1 MVLYT
6 IRYSVTMKKSLVGLL
21 SALLLVLAPTAQAQV
36 KNQEIQG
43 SVIEFGV
50 EAAVPNAVISLASG
64 GKVLATTDAQGRFRI
79 TAAAGSSL
87 RIRALGFTDMV
98 VAARDGMRVALRAE
112 TTELDE
118 IVVVGFGT
126 QKKSNVTG
134 SIAQVKAKDLESM
147 SLFRV
152 EQALQGRTAGVQVTQ
167 SSGQPG
173 AGSVVRIRGT
183 ASINGSDPL
192 YVVDGVVIGG
202 GIDYLNPNDIETI
215 EVLKDAASAAI
226 YGARGANGV
235 IIVTTKSGKGAA
247 GQMNVTVSGYRG
259 LQNPWRKVSALN
271 ATEYATLQNE
281 MAGAAGQAIPYLDP
295 RSLGEGTDW
304 QEAIFNRN
312 APVEALDVSMSQSSK
327 DGSYFASVGR
337 FRQEGIVAP
346 GRSNFERITARLN
359 TTNQVH
365 RAIKVGMSTA
375 YTHNTSQSVAENTEF
390 GSPLGRALNMDP
402 LTPVYETNPQLLSG
416 SPYTVGG
423 VLRRNLVRD
432 EGGIYA
438 VSPRV
443 TSEVVNP
450 LAAILTNT
458 NVGWSDKIVHQSY
471 ADLNLGGGFSARS
484 SMGID
489 LAFYGGNGFIP
500 AYYLNA
506 TNFLDTNLVTQNF
519 NRAFSWMWDNTL
531 NYTKEFGAHHIDAV
545 VGHSAQEV
553 NGSFMGGSK
562 RDVPTDEFGFA
573 TISYARNAESERVYG
588 GKWERYAIE
597 SYFGRV
603 NYDYDDRYLATVILR
618 GDASSRFG
626 PNFRWGYFP
635 SLSTGWNL
643 HKESWW
649 SSNLITGL
657 KLRLGYGMSGND
669 AAGSLEYAATISGG
683 RNYSFGYNEFMQN
696 GTSPSQIAN
705 PDLRWERVGQAN
717 LGADIRWGKYLYT
730 NIDLYHRATYDMK
743 TRPVLPDYVG
753 NNAPTANVGRMLNM
767 GIDFEAGYDRSFS
780 LDRSIRIAGNVS
792 YLRNEVVYLGNE
804 GGYLPGQR
812 WGPQGLE
819 ITRIQE
825 GLPIGYF
832 FGYMADGVFQ
842 NSAEVD
848 AHINAEGGLLQP
860 DAVAGD
866 FRFKDVNNDGI
877 LNADDR
883 TIIGN
888 PTPDFAFGATLNARF
903 GGWDAVLFV
912 QGVAGNQIY
921 NATRR
926 YDLPSANMNAS
937 ALDRWTGEGSSDHYA
952 RLTALDKNTNFARS
966 SSFYVEDGSFLRIK
980 TAQIGYTLPEA
991 LAAKIGLKR
1000 CRLYYS
1006 GINLLTLTKY
1016 RGFDPEIGNGF
1027 GVDRGIYP
1035 QARTHS
1041 IGFSTSLN

>member
-1 MVLYT
+1 MTQRILPFLV
-6 IRYSVTMKKSLVGLL
+6 SLLAFGTQTVWAQTAPLKGTVVEEGSL
-21 SALLLVLAPTAQAQV
+21 SP
-36 KNQEIQG
+36 I
-43 SVIEFGV
+43 
-50 EAAVPNAVISLASG
+50 PNAVISLADG
-64 GKVLATTDAQGRFRI
+64 AVLTSSDAQGSF
-79 TAAAGSSL
+79 TVNVKSGVSL
-87 RIRALGFTDMV
+87 KVRALGYTDKTV
-98 VAARDGMRVALRAE
+98 PAANGMRVVLVSE
-112 TTELDE
+112 SSELDE
-118 IVVVGFGT
+118 VVVVGFGT

-134 SIAQVKAKDLESM
+134 AIAQVKAKDIENM
-147 SLFRV
+147 SLLRV

-167 SSGQPG
+167 NSGQPG

-235 IIVTTKSGKGAA
+235 IIVTTKSGKGAG
-247 GQMNVTVSGYRG
+247 GQMNVSVSAYQGI
-259 LQNPWRKVSALN
+259 QNPWRKVSVLD

-281 MAGAAGQAIPYLDP
+281 MAAAAGQSIPYADP
-295 RSLGEGTDW
+295 RSFGAGTDW
-304 QEAIFNRN
+304 QDAVFNRN
-312 APVEALDVSMSQSSK
+312 APVQSIDVSMSQSSK

-359 TTNQVH
+359 TTNKVH
-365 RAIKVGMSTA
+365 QAITVGMSTA
-375 YTHNTSQSVAENTEF
+375 FTHNTSQSVAENTEF

-402 LTPVYETNPQLLSG
+402 ITPVYETNPLALSG
-416 SPYTVGG
+416 APYTVNG
-423 VLRRNLVRD
+423 VLRPNLVRD
-432 EGGIYA
+432 QGGIYA
-438 VSPRV
+438 ISNRV

-450 LAAILTNT
+450 LAALLTNT

-471 ADLNLGGGFSARS
+471 ANVDLGGGFSART

-489 LAFYGGNGFIP
+489 LAFYGGNGFVP
-500 AYYLNA
+500 SYYLNA
-506 TNFLDTNLVTQNF
+506 TNFLDTNLVTQSF
-519 NRAFSWMWDNTL
+519 NRAFSWMWDNTVA
-531 NYTKEFGAHHIDAV
+531 YTKDFGAHHIDAV
-545 VGHSAQEV
+545 AGHSAQAV
-553 NGSFMGGSK
+553 NGSFIGGSK

-618 GDASSRFG
+618 ADASSRFG

-635 SLSTGWNL
+635 SISTGWNL

-649 SSNLITGL
+649 SSKLISSM
-657 KLRLGYGMSGND
+657 KIRAGYGMSGND

-717 LGADIRWGKYLYT
+717 LGADLRWGKYLYT
-730 NIDLYHRATYDMK
+730 NLDLYHRATYDMK

-753 NNAPTANVGRMLNM
+753 NDAPTANVGKMRNM
-767 GIDFEAGYDRSFS
+767 GVDFEAGYERNFS
-780 LDRSIRIAGNVS
+780 PTKSIRLGGNVS
-792 YLRNEVVYLGNE
+792 YVQNEVVFLGNE
-804 GGYLPGQR
+804 EGYLPGQR

-832 FGYMADGVFQ
+832 FGFMTDGVFQ
-842 NSAEVD
+842 NSADV
-848 AHINAEGGLLQP
+848 AGYVNNEGGMLQP

-866 FRFKDVNNDGI
+866 FRFVDVNNDGAI
-877 LNADDR
+877 DADDR
-883 TIIGN
+883 TFIGN
-888 PTPDFAFGATLNARF
+888 PTPDWTFGATLNARW
-903 GGWDAVLFV
+903 GGFDAVVFL
-912 QGVAGNQIY
+912 QGVVGNQIF

-926 YDLPSANMNAS
+926 YDLPTANLNGS
-937 ALDRWTGEGSSDHYA
+937 ALDRWTGEGSSDLYP
-952 RLTALDKNTNFARS
+952 RLTALDKNFNFARS
-966 SSFYVEDGSFLRIK
+966 SNFYVEDGSFARIK
-980 TAQIGYTLPEA
+980 TAQLGYTLPEA
-991 LAAKIGLKR
+991 LAAKVGLKR
-1000 CRLYYS
+1000 TRIYYS
-1006 GINLLTLTKY
+1006 GTNLLTLTNY
-1016 RGFDPEIGNGF
+1016 QGFDPEIGNGF

-1035 QARTHS
+1035 QARMHS

>member
-1 MVLYT
+1 M
-6 IRYSVTMKKSLVGLL
+6 MKQYI
-21 SALLLVLAPTAQAQV
+21 ALAAAAVLALSSTAWGQTQTTTV
-36 KNQEIQG
+36 QG
-43 SVIEFGV
+43 SVV
-50 EAAVPNAVISLASG
+50 EQDGGSPIPNAVLMLSTSNS
-64 GKVLATTDAQGRFRI
+64 VLGTTDAQGRF
-79 TAAAGSSL
+79 TVKVAEGASL
-87 RIRALGFTDMV
+87 RVRALGYTEVV
-98 VAARDGMRVALRAE
+98 VAARNGMRVQLRAE
-112 TTELDE
+112 ATELDE

-134 SIAQVKAKDLESM
+134 AIAQVKAKDLESM

-152 EQALQGRTAGVQVTQ
+152 EQALQGRTAGVQITQ
-167 SSGQPG
+167 NSGQPG

-235 IIVTTKSGKGAA
+235 IIVTTKSGKGAG
-247 GQMNVTVSGYRG
+247 GQMNVSVSAYQGV
-259 LQNPWRKVSALN
+259 QTPWRKVSTLN

-281 MAGAAGQAIPYLDP
+281 MAGAAGQAIPYADP
-295 RSLGEGTDW
+295 RAFGEGTDW
-304 QEAIFNRN
+304 QDAVFNRN
-312 APVEALDVSMSQSSK
+312 APVQSLDVSMAQSSK
-327 DGSYFASVGR
+327 DASYFASVGR
-337 FRQEGIVAP
+337 YRQEGIVAP
-346 GRSNFERITARLN
+346 GRSNFERISARLN

-375 YTHNTSQSVAENTEF
+375 FTHNTSQSVAENTEF

-402 LTPVYETNPQLLSG
+402 ITPVYETNPLQLSQA
-416 SPYTVGG
+416 PYTVGG
-423 VLRRNLVRD
+423 SLRGNLVRD

-438 VSPRV
+438 ISPRV

-450 LAAILTNT
+450 VAALLTNT

-471 ADLNLGGGFSARS
+471 AEAKLAEGLTARTS
-484 SMGID
+484 LGID

-500 AYYLNA
+500 SYYLNA
-506 TNFLDTNLVTQNF
+506 TNFLDTNLVTQSF
-519 NRAFSWMWDNTL
+519 NRAFSWMWDNTVS
-531 NYTKEFGAHHIDAV
+531 YTKDFGAHHIDAV
-545 VGHSAQEV
+545 AGHSAQAV
-553 NGSFMGGSK
+553 NGSYMGGSK

-588 GKWERYAIE
+588 GRWERYAIE
-597 SYFGRV
+597 SYFGRM
-603 NYDYDDRYLATVILR
+603 NYDYDDRFLATVILR
-618 GDASSRFG
+618 ADASSRFG

-635 SLSTGWNL
+635 SISTGWNL
-643 HKESWW
+643 HKEAWW
-649 SSNLITGL
+649 NSDLITNF
-657 KLRLGYGMSGND
+657 KIRAGYGMSGND

-717 LGADIRWGKYLYT
+717 FGADVRWGKYLYT
-730 NIDLYHRATYDMK
+730 NVDLYHRATYDMK
-743 TRPVLPDYVG
+743 TRPVLPDYIG
-753 NNAPTANVGRMLNM
+753 NDAPTANVGRMLNM
-767 GIDFEAGYDRSFS
+767 GMDLEAGYERSFS
-780 LDRSIRIAGNVS
+780 PTRSLRVAGNVS
-792 YLRNEVVYLGNE
+792 FLRNEVVYLGND

-832 FGYMADGVFQ
+832 FGYLTDGVFQ
-842 NSAEVD
+842 NSADVA
-848 AHINAEGGLLQP
+848 AHANAEGDLLQP

-866 FRFKDVNNDGI
+866 FRFVDVNNDGE
-877 LNADDR
+877 LNAEDR
-883 TIIGN
+883 TYLGN
-888 PTPDFAFGATLNARF
+888 PTPDVTFGATLNARW
-903 GGWDAVLFV
+903 GGFDAVVFV

-926 YDLPSANMNAS
+926 YDLPTANLNGS
-937 ALDRWTGEGSSDHYA
+937 ALDRWTGEGSTNDYA
-952 RLTALDKNTNFARS
+952 RLTALDKNMNFARS
-966 SSFYVEDGSFLRIK
+966 SNFYVEDGSFVRIK
-980 TAQIGYTLPEA
+980 TAQLGYTLPEG
-991 LAAKIGLKR
+991 LAAKLGLKR
-1000 CRLYYS
+1000 TRLYYS
-1006 GINLLTLTKY
+1006 GNNLLTLTKY

-1035 QARTHS
+1035 QARMHS
-1041 IGFSTSLN
+1041 IGFTTSLN

>member
-1 MVLYT
+1 M
-6 IRYSVTMKKSLVGLL
+6 MKQYI
-21 SALLLVLAPTAQAQV
+21 ALAAAAVLALSSTAWGQTQTTTV
-36 KNQEIQG
+36 QG
-43 SVIEFGV
+43 SVV
-50 EAAVPNAVISLASG
+50 EQDGGSPVPNAVLMLSTSNS
-64 GKVLATTDAQGRFRI
+64 VLGTTDAQGRF
-79 TAAAGSSL
+79 TVKVAEGASL
-87 RIRALGFTDMV
+87 RVRALGYTEVV
-98 VAARDGMRVALRAE
+98 VAARNGMRVQLRAE
-112 TTELDE
+112 ATELDE

-134 SIAQVKAKDLESM
+134 AIAQVKAKDLESM

-152 EQALQGRTAGVQVTQ
+152 EQALQGRTAGVQITQ
-167 SSGQPG
+167 NSGQPG

-235 IIVTTKSGKGAA
+235 IIVTTKSGKGAG
-247 GQMNVTVSGYRG
+247 GQMNVSVSAYQGV
-259 LQNPWRKVSALN
+259 QNPWRKVSTLN
-271 ATEYATLQNE
+271 ATEYATLHTE
-281 MAGAAGQAIPYLDP
+281 MAGAAGQAIPYADP
-295 RSLGEGTDW
+295 RAFGEGTDW
-304 QEAIFNRN
+304 QDAVFNRS
-312 APVEALDVSMSQSSK
+312 APVQSLDVSMAQSSK
-327 DGSYFASVGR
+327 DASYFASVGR
-337 FRQEGIVAP
+337 YRQEGIVAP
-346 GRSNFERITARLN
+346 GRSNFERISARLN

-375 YTHNTSQSVAENTEF
+375 FTHNTSQSVAENTEF

-402 LTPVYETNPQLLSG
+402 ITPVYETNPLRLSQA
-416 SPYTVGG
+416 PYTVGG
-423 VLRRNLVRD
+423 SLRGNLVRD

-438 VSPRV
+438 ISPRV

-450 LAAILTNT
+450 VAALLTNT

-471 ADLNLGGGFSARS
+471 AEAKLAEGLTVRTSL
-484 SMGID
+484 GID

-500 AYYLNA
+500 SYYLNA
-506 TNFLDTNLVTQNF
+506 TNFLDTNLVTQSF
-519 NRAFSWMWDNTL
+519 NRAFSWMWDNTVS
-531 NYTKEFGAHHIDAV
+531 YTKDFGAHHIDAV
-545 VGHSAQEV
+545 AGHSAQAV

-588 GKWERYAIE
+588 GRWERYAIE
-597 SYFGRV
+597 SYFGRM
-603 NYDYDDRYLATVILR
+603 NYDYDDRFLATVILR
-618 GDASSRFG
+618 ADASSRFG

-635 SLSTGWNL
+635 SISTGWNL
-643 HKESWW
+643 HKEAWW
-649 SSNLITGL
+649 NSDLITNF
-657 KLRLGYGMSGND
+657 KIRAGYGMSGND

-717 LGADIRWGKYLYT
+717 FGADVRWGKYLYT
-730 NIDLYHRATYDMK
+730 NVDLYHRATYDMK
-743 TRPVLPDYVG
+743 TRPVLPDYIG
-753 NNAPTANVGRMLNM
+753 NDAPTANVGRMLNM
-767 GIDFEAGYDRSFS
+767 GMDLEAGYERSFS
-780 LDRSIRIAGNVS
+780 PTRSLRVAGNVS
-792 YLRNEVVYLGNE
+792 FLRNEVVYLGND

-832 FGYMADGVFQ
+832 FGYLTDGVFQ
-842 NSAEVD
+842 NSADVA
-848 AHINAEGGLLQP
+848 AHANAEGDLLQP

-866 FRFKDVNNDGI
+866 FRFVDVNNDGE
-877 LNADDR
+877 LNAEDR
-883 TIIGN
+883 TYLGN
-888 PTPDFAFGATLNARF
+888 PTPDVTFGATLNARW
-903 GGWDAVLFV
+903 GGFDAVLFV

-926 YDLPSANMNAS
+926 YDLPTANLNGS
-937 ALDRWTGEGSSDHYA
+937 ALDRWTGEGSTNDYA
-952 RLTALDKNTNFARS
+952 RLTALDKNMNFARS
-966 SSFYVEDGSFLRIK
+966 SNFYVEDGSFVRIK
-980 TAQIGYTLPEA
+980 TAQLGYTLPEG
-991 LAAKIGLKR
+991 LATKLGLKR
-1000 CRLYYS
+1000 TRLYYS
-1006 GINLLTLTKY
+1006 GNNLLTLTKY

-1035 QARTHS
+1035 QARMHS
-1041 IGFSTSLN
+1041 IGFTTSLN

>member
-1 MVLYT
+1 M
-6 IRYSVTMKKSLVGLL
+6 MKQYI
-21 SALLLVLAPTAQAQV
+21 ALAAAAVLALSSTAWGQTQTTTV
-36 KNQEIQG
+36 QG
-43 SVIEFGV
+43 SVV
-50 EAAVPNAVISLASG
+50 EQDGGSPVPNAVLMLSTSNS
-64 GKVLATTDAQGRFRI
+64 VLGTTDAQGRF
-79 TAAAGSSL
+79 TVKVAEGASL
-87 RIRALGFTDMV
+87 RVRALGYTEVV
-98 VAARDGMRVALRAE
+98 VAARNGMRVQLRAE
-112 TTELDE
+112 ATELDE

-134 SIAQVKAKDLESM
+134 AIAQVKAKDLESM

-152 EQALQGRTAGVQVTQ
+152 EQALQGRTAGVQITQ
-167 SSGQPG
+167 NSGQPG

-235 IIVTTKSGKGAA
+235 IIVTTKSGKGAG
-247 GQMNVTVSGYRG
+247 GQMNVSVSAYQGV
-259 LQNPWRKVSALN
+259 QNPWRKVSTLN

-281 MAGAAGQAIPYLDP
+281 MAGAAGQAIPYADP
-295 RSLGEGTDW
+295 RAFGEGTDW
-304 QEAIFNRN
+304 QDAVFNRS
-312 APVEALDVSMSQSSK
+312 APVQSLDVSMAQSSK
-327 DGSYFASVGR
+327 DASYFASVGR
-337 FRQEGIVAP
+337 YRQEGIVAP
-346 GRSNFERITARLN
+346 GRSNFERISARLN

-375 YTHNTSQSVAENTEF
+375 FTHNTSQSVAENTEF

-402 LTPVYETNPQLLSG
+402 ITPVYETNPLRLSQA
-416 SPYTVGG
+416 PYTVGG
-423 VLRRNLVRD
+423 SLRGNLVRD

-438 VSPRV
+438 ISPRV

-450 LAAILTNT
+450 VAALLTNT

-471 ADLNLGGGFSARS
+471 AEAKLAEGLTVRTSL
-484 SMGID
+484 GID

-500 AYYLNA
+500 SYYLNA
-506 TNFLDTNLVTQNF
+506 TNFLDTNLVTQSF
-519 NRAFSWMWDNTL
+519 NRAFSWMWDNTVS
-531 NYTKEFGAHHIDAV
+531 YTKDFGAHHIDAV
-545 VGHSAQEV
+545 AGHSAQAV

-588 GKWERYAIE
+588 GRWERYAIE
-597 SYFGRV
+597 SYFGRM
-603 NYDYDDRYLATVILR
+603 NYDYDDRFLATVILR
-618 GDASSRFG
+618 ADASSRFG

-635 SLSTGWNL
+635 SISTGWNL
-643 HKESWW
+643 HKEAWW
-649 SSNLITGL
+649 NSDLITNF
-657 KLRLGYGMSGND
+657 KIRAGYGMSGND

-717 LGADIRWGKYLYT
+717 FGADVRWGKYLYT
-730 NIDLYHRATYDMK
+730 NVDLYHRATYDMK
-743 TRPVLPDYVG
+743 TRPVLPDYIG
-753 NNAPTANVGRMLNM
+753 NDAPTANVGRMLNM
-767 GIDFEAGYDRSFS
+767 GMDLEAGYERSFS
-780 LDRSIRIAGNVS
+780 PTRSLRVAGNVS
-792 YLRNEVVYLGNE
+792 FLRNEVVYLGND

-832 FGYMADGVFQ
+832 FGYLTDGVFQ
-842 NSAEVD
+842 NSADVA
-848 AHINAEGGLLQP
+848 AHANAEGDLLQP

-866 FRFKDVNNDGI
+866 FRFVDVNNDGE
-877 LNADDR
+877 LNAEDR
-883 TIIGN
+883 TYLGN
-888 PTPDFAFGATLNARF
+888 PTPDVTFGATLNARW
-903 GGWDAVLFV
+903 GGFDAVLFV

-926 YDLPSANMNAS
+926 YDLPTANLNGS
-937 ALDRWTGEGSSDHYA
+937 ALDRWTGEGSTNDYA
-952 RLTALDKNTNFARS
+952 RLTALDKNMNFARS
-966 SSFYVEDGSFLRIK
+966 SNFYVEDGSFVRIK
-980 TAQIGYTLPEA
+980 TAQLGYTLPEG
-991 LAAKIGLKR
+991 LAAKLGLKR
-1000 CRLYYS
+1000 TRLYYS
-1006 GINLLTLTKY
+1006 GNNLLTLTKY

-1035 QARTHS
+1035 QARMHS
-1041 IGFSTSLN
+1041 IGFTTSLN

>member
-1 MVLYT
+1 MMK
-6 IRYSVTMKKSLVGLL
+6 RYI
-21 SALLLVLAPTAQAQV
+21 ALAAAAVLALSPTAWGQSQTTTV
-36 KNQEIQG
+36 QG
-43 SVIEFGV
+43 SVV
-50 EAAVPNAVISLASG
+50 EQDGGSPVPNAVLMLSTSSS
-64 GKVLATTDAQGRFRI
+64 VLGTTDAQGKF
-79 TAAAGSSL
+79 TVKVNEGASL
-87 RIRALGFTDMV
+87 RVRALGYTEV
-98 VAARDGMRVALRAE
+98 VVPARNGMRVQLRAE
-112 TTELDE
+112 ATELDE

-134 SIAQVKAKDLESM
+134 AIAQVKAKDLESM

-152 EQALQGRTAGVQVTQ
+152 EQALQGRTAGVQITQ
-167 SSGQPG
+167 NSGQPG

-235 IIVTTKSGKGAA
+235 IIVTTKSGKGAG
-247 GQMNVTVSGYRG
+247 GQMNVSVSAYQGV
-259 LQNPWRKVSALN
+259 QNPWRKVSTLN

-281 MAGAAGQAIPYLDP
+281 MAGAAGQAIPYADP
-295 RSLGEGTDW
+295 RALGVGTDW
-304 QEAIFNRN
+304 QDAVFNRN
-312 APVEALDVSMSQSSK
+312 APVQSIDVSMAQSSK
-327 DGSYFASVGR
+327 DASYFASVGR
-337 FRQEGIVAP
+337 YRQEGIVAP
-346 GRSNFERITARLN
+346 GRSNFERISARLN

-375 YTHNTSQSVAENTEF
+375 FTHNTSQSVAENTEF

-402 LTPVYETNPQLLSG
+402 ITPVYETNPLRLSQ

-423 VLRRNLVRD
+423 VLRSNLVRD
-432 EGGIYA
+432 QGGIYA
-438 VSPRV
+438 ISPRV

-450 LAAILTNT
+450 VAALLTNT

-471 ADLNLGGGFSARS
+471 AEAKLAEGLTARTS
-484 SMGID
+484 LGID
-489 LAFYGGNGFIP
+489 LAFYGGNGFVP
-500 AYYLNA
+500 SYYLNA
-506 TNFLDTNLVTQNF
+506 TNFLDTNLVTQSF
-519 NRAFSWMWDNTL
+519 NRAFSWMWDNTVS
-531 NYTKEFGAHHIDAV
+531 YTKDFGAHHIDAV
-545 VGHSAQEV
+545 AGHSAQAV

-588 GKWERYAIE
+588 GRWERYAIE
-597 SYFGRV
+597 SYFGRM
-603 NYDYDDRYLATVILR
+603 NYDYDDRFLATVILR
-618 GDASSRFG
+618 ADASSRFG

-635 SLSTGWNL
+635 SISTGWNL
-643 HKESWW
+643 HNEAWW
-649 SSNLITGL
+649 NSDLITNF
-657 KLRLGYGMSGND
+657 KIRAGYGMSGND

-717 LGADIRWGKYLYT
+717 FGADVRWGKYLYT
-730 NIDLYHRATYDMK
+730 NVDLYHRATYDMK
-743 TRPVLPDYVG
+743 TRPVLPDYIG
-753 NNAPTANVGRMLNM
+753 NDAPTANVGRMLNM
-767 GIDFEAGYDRSFS
+767 GMDFEAGYERSFS
-780 LDRSIRIAGNVS
+780 PTRSLRVAGNVS
-792 YLRNEVVYLGNE
+792 FLRNEVVYLGND

-832 FGYMADGVFQ
+832 FGYLTDGVFQ
-842 NSAEVD
+842 NSAEVA
-848 AHINAEGGLLQP
+848 AHANAEGDLLQP

-866 FRFKDVNNDGI
+866 FRFVDVNNDGE
-877 LNADDR
+877 LNAEDR
-883 TIIGN
+883 TYLGN
-888 PTPDFAFGATLNARF
+888 PTPDFTFGATLNARW
-903 GGWDAVLFV
+903 GGFDAVVFV

-926 YDLPSANMNAS
+926 YDLPTANLNGS
-937 ALDRWTGEGSSDHYA
+937 ALDRWTGEGSTNDYA
-952 RLTALDKNTNFARS
+952 RLTALDKNMNFARS
-966 SSFYVEDGSFLRIK
+966 SNFYVEDGSFVRIK
-980 TAQIGYTLPEA
+980 TAQLGYTLPEG
-991 LAAKIGLKR
+991 LATKLGLKR
-1000 CRLYYS
+1000 TRLYYS
-1006 GINLLTLTKY
+1006 GNNLLTLTKY

-1035 QARTHS
+1035 QARMHS
-1041 IGFSTSLN
+1041 IGFTTSLN